1 MGPVSVD
8 QEHPALE
15 LAERERERNATVQL
29 CEREDIKLIISK
41 GGQAVTQLWN
51 GKVLN
56 VNIP

>member
-1 MGPVSVD
+1 MGPVSVY

-51 GKVLN
+51 GKGYKC
-56 VNIP
+56 